1 MIKDHDLYKYY
12 LCYLN
17 DKQTYGNLSIGS
29 IELLKISES
38 AFIDFKYYYENNQ
51 SFRDKIDKIYKYLLR
66 DKQIDN
72 IFNKKNSTDETH
84 NEI

>member
-1 MIKDHDLYKYY
+1 MIKDNDLYKYY
-12 LCYLN
+12 LCYLT
-17 DKQTYGNLSIGS
+17 DKQSYSNLSDGS

-38 AFIDFKYYYENNQ
+38 AFTDFKYYYENNQ
-51 SFRDKIDKIYKYLLR
+51 NFREKIDKIYKYLLR

-72 IFNKKNSTDETH
+72 IFNKKNPTDETH